1 MLKKHNFSRFLILKI
16 PLMRKIYS
24 FIFLIVFLLPI
35 AGFGQS
41 ISGKIL
47 DQNNITLPGAS
58 VIIEGTTQG
67 ATTDMDGN
75 FTIKSVQPGEYI
87 LNINFLGFKTSKLSV
102 TVEPGKNINI
112 GNVTL
117 AEDAE
122 LLEEVVIVGYGV
134 QRQRDVTGTIS
145 KIEGE

>member
-24 FIFLIVFLLPI
+24 FIFLIGFLLPI
-35 AGFGQS
+35 AGFSQS

-58 VIIEGTTQG
+58 VVIEGTTQG
-67 ATTDMDGN
+67 ATSDMDGN

-87 LNINFLGFKTSKLSV
+87 LNVNFLGFKASRLSV
-102 TVEPGKNINI
+102 
-112 GNVTL
+112 
-117 AEDAE
+117 
-122 LLEEVVIVGYGV
+122 LLSQVK
-134 QRQRDVTGTIS
+134 TPT
-145 KIEGE
+145 